1 MEKKIDV
8 KDLKEDVATLLEKST
23 ELTERVEA
31 LEKPVSAQNSGSA
44 CQENRI
50 QIELLQPHGKENFA
64 PSYRYIFW
72 PDINHACDFV

>member
-8 KDLKEDVATLLEKST
+8 KDIKEDVATLLEKST

-50 QIELLQPHGKENFA
+50 QIELLQPHGKKTLH
-64 PSYRYIFW
+64 RRTGIFFGL
-72 PDINHACDFV
+72 I